1 MTAHMKVFLNGET
14 REVPHDLDLEELLEH
29 FSLPSQRVAVELNK
43 MVIRRIDWAET
54 KVRESDTIEV
64 IHFVGGG

>member
-1 MTAHMKVFLNGET
+1 MTIVINGDSKEIPNGLN
-14 REVPHDLDLEELLEH
+14 LEDVLNF

-43 MVIRRIDWAET
+43 TVVPRREWNTTMVA
-54 KVRESDTIEV
+54 ESDKIEV

>member
-1 MTAHMKVFLNGET
+1 MKVFLNGEA
-14 REVPHDLDLEELLEH
+14 REIPSDLDLEQLLEH

-43 MVIRRIDWAET
+43 TVIRRADWPST
-54 KVRESDTIEV
+54 KINDSDTIEV

>member
-1 MTAHMKVFLNGET
+1 MKVFLNGENH
-14 REVPHDLDLEELLEH
+14 EVPADLDLEQLLEH

-43 MVIRRIDWAET
+43 TVVRRADWKNI
-54 KVRESDTIEV
+54 KVSDSDIIEV

>member
-1 MTAHMKVFLNGET
+1 MTIIINGDTKEIPGGLNLED
-14 REVPHDLDLEELLEH
+14 VLDL

-43 MVIRRIDWAET
+43 NVVPRREWNKTTVA
-54 KVRESDTIEV
+54 ESDKIEV

>member
-1 MTAHMKVFLNGET
+1 MKVVLNGEV
-14 REVPHDLDLEELLEH
+14 RDVPQGLDLEQLLEH

-43 MVIRRIDWAET
+43 TVVRRADWKRT
-54 KVRESDTIEV
+54 PVTESDTIEV

>member
-1 MTAHMKVFLNGET
+1 MKVSLNGET
-14 REVPHDLDLEELLEH
+14 REIPSELNLEQLLEH

-43 MVIRRIDWAET
+43 TVVRRRDWKAT
-54 KVRESDTIEV
+54 KINDADRIEV

>member
-1 MTAHMKVFLNGET
+1 MKVFLNGET

>member
-1 MTAHMKVFLNGET
+1 MKVSLNGET
-14 REVPHDLDLEELLEH
+14 REIPPDLNLEQLLDH

-43 MVIRRIDWAET
+43 TVVRRADWKAT
-54 KVRESDTIEV
+54 KINDADAIEI

>member
-1 MTAHMKVFLNGET
+1 MITITINGDSKEIPKGSNLEDVLNF
-14 REVPHDLDLEELLEH
+14 

-43 MVIRRIDWAET
+43 TVVPRREWST
-54 KVRESDTIEV
+54 TTVSDSDKIEV

>member
-1 MTAHMKVFLNGET
+1 MKVFLNGET
-14 REVPHDLDLEELLEH
+14 REVPPGLDLEQLLSH

-43 MVIRRIDWAET
+43 TVVRRADWKST
-54 KVRESDTIEV
+54 QVNDSDTIEV

>member
-1 MTAHMKVFLNGET
+1 MKVFLNGEV
-14 REVPHDLDLEELLEH
+14 REVPSGLDLQQLLEH

-43 MVIRRIDWAET
+43 TVIRRADWPAT
-54 KVRESDTIEV
+54 KVKETDTIEV

>member
-1 MTAHMKVFLNGET
+1 MKVFLNGET
-14 REVPHDLDLEELLEH
+14 REVPPGLDLEQLLSY

-43 MVIRRIDWAET
+43 TVVRRADW
-54 KVRESDTIEV
+54 KSMQVNDSDTIEV

>member
-1 MTAHMKVFLNGET
+1 MKVFLNGEV
-14 REVPHDLDLEELLEH
+14 REIPSGLDLEQLLEH

-43 MVIRRIDWAET
+43 TVVRRADWPAT
-54 KVRESDTIEV
+54 KVEDSDTIEV

>member
-1 MTAHMKVFLNGET
+1 MKVFLNGEN
-14 REVPHDLDLEELLEH
+14 REVPSGLDLEQLLEH

-43 MVIRRIDWAET
+43 TVVRRADWKNT
-54 KVRESDTIEV
+54 QVNDSDTIEV

>member
-1 MTAHMKVFLNGET
+1 MRVFLNGEV
-14 REVPHDLDLEELLEH
+14 REVPPDLDLERLLEH

-43 MVIRRIDWAET
+43 TVVRRADWPST
-54 KVRESDTIEV
+54 RISDSDTIEV

>member
-1 MTAHMKVFLNGET
+1 MYLNGEA
-14 REVPHDLDLEELLEH
+14 REVPPEIDLEQLLDH

-43 MVIRRIDWAET
+43 AVVRKADWKST
-54 KVRESDTIEV
+54 KIKDADTVEV